1 MVKGSDSTLCP
12 WSLGCSRRLFD
23 TWLLNGV
30 LVYRASL
37 RKTPEGFAKSLV
49 HTAVCKGVIPDAS
62 GLYVAE
68 PPLLKIGS
76 KALIIYSYIYN
87 L

>member
-1 MVKGSDSTLCP
+1 MICTSTCM
-12 WSLGCSRRLFD
+12 S
-23 TWLLNGV
+23 
-30 LVYRASL
+30 
-37 RKTPEGFAKSLV
+37 
-49 HTAVCKGVIPDAS
+49 TAVCKGVVPDAS
-62 GLYVAE
+62 GPHVAE

>member
-1 MVKGSDSTLCP
+1 MPLDSANKRTIIFVRKKVKYMPFHEESYT
-12 WSLGCSRRLFD
+12 
-23 TWLLNGV
+23 V
-30 LVYRASL
+30 L
-37 RKTPEGFAKSLV
+37 
-49 HTAVCKGVIPDAS
+49 CKGVVPDAS
-62 GLYVAE
+62 GLHVVE

>member
-1 MVKGSDSTLCP
+1 MICTSTCM
-12 WSLGCSRRLFD
+12 S
-23 TWLLNGV
+23 
-30 LVYRASL
+30 
-37 RKTPEGFAKSLV
+37 
-49 HTAVCKGVIPDAS
+49 TAVCKGVFPDAS
-62 GLYVAE
+62 GPHVAE